1 MNYLLE
7 GTQLEHNW
15 EYILTFLVILA
26 LTFITGKIFKA
37 VLNRFFNRSAELI
50 NVDLSRYNIVKH
62 LLVSAIYVIGIGLAV
77 YSMPA
82 LRSLS
87 LSIFAGA
94 GIMAAIIGFASQKA
108 FSNIISGIF
117 IAIFKPFRVDDRIQ
131 VGTYIGIVEDIT
143 LRHTV
148 IRNFENK
155 RIVIP
160 NAVISD
166 DTVTNFTIIDE
177 KICKIME
184 FRIGLSDD
192 IALAKRI
199 IQETAVNHPKCIDV
213 RTAQQISENIPQVVV
228 RVINWGESCINL
240 RAWIWTRNPP
250 DAFELGCDL
259 YEQVKYRFDEA
270 GISIPP
276 PHRVVLTRTD
286 SKLTR

>member
-1 MNYLLE
+1 
-7 GTQLEHNW
+7 
-15 EYILTFLVILA
+15 
-26 LTFITGKIFKA
+26 
-37 VLNRFFNRSAELI
+37 
-50 NVDLSRYNIVKH
+50 
-62 LLVSAIYVIGIGLAV
+62 
-77 YSMPA
+77 
-82 LRSLS
+82 
-87 LSIFAGA
+87 
-94 GIMAAIIGFASQKA
+94 MAAIIGFASQKA

-131 VGTYIGIVEDIT
+131 VGTHIGVVEDIT

-192 IALAKRI
+192 IALAKSI
-199 IQETAVNHPKCIDV
+199 IQETAVSHPKCIDT
-213 RTAQQISENIPQVVV
+213 RTAQQLEEGVPPVVV
-228 RVINWGESCINL
+228 RVIGWGEYSINL

-250 DAFELGCDL
+250 DAFEIGCDL
-259 YEQVKYRFDEA
+259 YEQIKYRFDEA
-270 GISIPP
+270 GIQIPA
-276 PHRVVLTRTD
+276 PHRVIMTRED
-286 SKLTR
+286 IDKRRSRVVR

>member
-7 GTQLEHNW
+7 GTQLEQNW

-26 LTFITGKIFKA
+26 LTFITGKIVKA
-37 VLNRFFNRSAELI
+37 ILNRFFSRSAELI
-50 NVDLSRYNIVKH
+50 NVDLSQYNIVKH
-62 LLVSAIYVIGIGLAV
+62 LLVSAIYVIGIGLAI

-131 VGTYIGIVEDIT
+131 VGTNIGIVEDIT

-177 KICKIME
+177 KICKIVE

-192 IALAKRI
+192 IALAKGI
-199 IQETAVNHPKCIDV
+199 VQEVAINHPKCIDV
-213 RTAQQISENIPQVVV
+213 RTAQQISENIPQVMV
-228 RVINWGESCINL
+228 RVISWGESCINL

-270 GISIPP
+270 GISIPA
-276 PHRVVLTRTD
+276 PHRVILTKTD
-286 SKLTR
+286 TSMAK